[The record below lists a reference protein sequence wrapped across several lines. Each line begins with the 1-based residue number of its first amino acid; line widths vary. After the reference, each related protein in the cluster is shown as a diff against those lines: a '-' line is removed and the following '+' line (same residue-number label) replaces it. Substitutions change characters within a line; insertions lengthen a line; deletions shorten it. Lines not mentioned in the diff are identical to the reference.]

1 MTLNR
6 ALDGLDKVNQYDY
19 RVMLKEFKLEEI
31 LDKKSKDKVIKTHL
45 KNQAKKFF
53 QETKKWKENLEKMK
67 SKKVELLE
75 IKQNKLIKKMIKKN
89 KTV

>member
-1 MTLNR
+1 MLKQVDMTLNR

-45 KNQAKKFF
+45 KN
-53 QETKKWKENLEKMK
+53 
-67 SKKVELLE
+67 
-75 IKQNKLIKKMIKKN
+75 
-89 KTV
+89 